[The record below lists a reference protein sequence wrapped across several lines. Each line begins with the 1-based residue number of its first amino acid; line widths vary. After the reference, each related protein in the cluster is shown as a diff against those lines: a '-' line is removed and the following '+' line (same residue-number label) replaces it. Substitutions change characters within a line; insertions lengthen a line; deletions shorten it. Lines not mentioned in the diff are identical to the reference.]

1 MGKVLVLKDA
11 NFSANGI
18 LDNISIL
25 DTFVQYAVSN
35 NRYFVQ
41 HGLNSFVDVGTNNTN
56 LKRCCVGTIDIS
68 SLVNLTPF
76 SKIRVVFKSTVDFC
90 MCTGPQ
96 SNSVT
101 NWHGWKGEQSVNAF
115 SQSWCTAYNYA
126 EFPADVSDPLFFTM
140 NFRRKD
146 SGDFAA
152 GTLLTD
158 LLEDIILIP

>member
-25 DTFVQYAVSN
+25 DQFVAAVQQGNCFKVGIGLANFIYGNTVNQARCS
-35 NRYFVQ
+35 VQ
-41 HGLNSFVDVGTNNTN
+41 PPVEVSALAN
-56 LKRCCVGTIDIS
+56 LSV
-68 SLVNLTPF
+68 F
-76 SKIRVVFKSTVDFC
+76 SKIRVVFKSTVDFS

-96 SNSVT
+96 ADTTT
-101 NWHGWKGEQSVNAF
+101 NWRGWKGDQSVNAF
-115 SQSWCTAYNYA
+115 SQSWCTNYNYA
-126 EFPADVSDPLFFTM
+126 EFPADVFDPLFFTM

-146 SGDFAA
+146 SANFAA